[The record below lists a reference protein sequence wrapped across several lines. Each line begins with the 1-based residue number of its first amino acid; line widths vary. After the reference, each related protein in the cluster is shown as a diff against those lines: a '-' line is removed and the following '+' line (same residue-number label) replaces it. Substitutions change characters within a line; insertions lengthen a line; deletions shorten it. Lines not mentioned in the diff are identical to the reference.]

1 MSRRTAPKIDINK
14 IIDLYK
20 ESKDK
25 ENALK
30 KSNTEMG
37 NNIKTYFK
45 TNGLDRIDTDK
56 YTATVITST
65 SESLNEE
72 LAIEIIKENLGGAML
87 ATVIKT
93 KEYIDEDALEK
104 LVYNGDFDIN
114 KFTLDEITSIAEIN
128 RLLDGSNDILV
139 NFELNNDINSA
150 KADEIVKMFD
160 SNGFSI
166 FDSKESEPQITFA
179 GRGTKSKE
187 LSGCLDEVC
196 E

>member
-1 MSRRTAPKIDINK
+1 MSRRTTPKIDINK

-37 NNIKTYFK
+37 NNIKSYFQ
-45 TNGLDRIDTDK
+45 TNGIDRVDTDK
-56 YTATVITST
+56 YTATVTTST
-65 SESLNEE
+65 SESLNED

-104 LVYNGDFDIN
+104 LVYNGDFDIT
-114 KFTLDEITSIAEIN
+114 KL
-128 RLLDGSNDILV
+128 
-139 NFELNNDINSA
+139 A
-150 KADEIVKMFD
+150 KAKITKTTSTLRV
-160 SNGFSI
+160 
-166 FDSKESEPQITFA
+166 SK
-179 GRGTKSKE
+179 KKE
-187 LSGCLDEVC
+187 
-196 E
+196 